1 MLSAIEDGSLPG
13 IARRMYN
20 VFEDVLGRGRESVDM
35 IKSVM
40 LDYGAMGA
48 VMTGTG
54 SAVFGIFADSVRAA
68 ECMETLKDDF
78 PECFLEK
85 PVKRI
90 PESE

>member
-1 MLSAIEDGSLPG
+1 
-13 IARRMYN
+13 
-20 VFEDVLGRGRESVDM
+20 
-35 IKSVM
+35 M

-54 SAVFGIFADSVRAA
+54 SAVFGIAQTASARPNAWKRLKTIFLSV
-68 ECMETLKDDF
+68 
-78 PECFLEK
+78 FLEK